1 MKWIYA
7 NKFGGLQSGGDAMK
21 VEALVAIAEQLE
33 ALNKTLSAILEVQQG
48 AEEKAEMLTHW
59 GGARG

>member
-1 MKWIYA
+1 MKWKHA

-33 ALNKTLSAILEVQQG
+33 ALNKTLSALLEVQRDTQD
-48 AEEKAEMLTHW
+48 KASNEALWRITK
-59 GGARG
+59 